1 MHSNCHCKLGDLYLE
16 VWGRHALPGGELGGV
31 DLAPVAPALV
41 GDHDGTHGILLVLAL
56 KHLGN
61 LNDQLESD
69 SYRMR
74 GIGLSMHSSLI
85 AEHGEWRLHA
95 P

>member
-1 MHSNCHCKLGDLYLE
+1 M
-16 VWGRHALPGGELGGV
+16 PGGELGGV

-61 LNDQLESD
+61 LNDQLASESYHM
-69 SYRMR
+69 SWLKM
-74 GIGLSMHSSLI
+74 SMPSSLI
-85 AEHGEWRLHA
+85 AEHGEWGLHA